1 MNGGLKIMNAYWSK
15 YKPRIVW
22 GFIGG
27 LFHLFTVVPILV
39 VTGGSGEGQ
48 AWVVFF
54 LDFPLVMFLK
64 VIPHGNTFL
73 YGPVSSYIFFF
84 SIFGTFL
91 YAIMGGGIGFFLEK
105 IERQPRNARNQT
117 KQ

>member
-1 MNGGLKIMNAYWSK
+1 MGLYRGIISSFYRSANFS
-15 YKPRIVW
+15 
-22 GFIGG
+22 G
-27 LFHLFTVVPILV
+27 H
-39 VTGGSGEGQ
+39 GGSGEGQ

-84 SIFGTFL
+84 SILGTFL
-91 YAIMGGGIGFFLEK
+91 YAIIGGGIGFFLEK